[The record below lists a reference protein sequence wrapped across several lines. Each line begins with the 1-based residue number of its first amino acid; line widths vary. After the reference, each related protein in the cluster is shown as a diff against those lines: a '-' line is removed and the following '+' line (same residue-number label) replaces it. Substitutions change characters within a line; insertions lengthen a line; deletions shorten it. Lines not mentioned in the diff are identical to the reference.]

1 MFCGHWQGNYVI
13 FSGGFKFSK
22 MNDYKTLKYVA
33 LDVCVDGILL
43 DVAEERLKAGESI
56 TDFRF
61 NKKRVRVLQG
71 DEGDLTRQCKVQVDW
86 RKEILCT
93 FRMNIGLILCA

>member
-1 MFCGHWQGNYVI
+1 METFTIYKMKRPALSLNV
-13 FSGGFKFSK
+13 FS
-22 MNDYKTLKYVA
+22 L
-33 LDVCVDGILL
+33 DGIFL

-71 DEGDLTRQCKVQVDW
+71 DEGELARECKVRPVSW
-86 RKEILCT
+86 LVIK
-93 FRMNIGLILCA
+93 F

>member
-1 MFCGHWQGNYVI
+1 M
-13 FSGGFKFSK
+13 
-22 MNDYKTLKYVA
+22 
-33 LDVCVDGILL
+33 

-71 DEGDLTRQCKVQVDW
+71 DEGELARECKVRPVSW
-86 RKEILCT
+86 LVIK
-93 FRMNIGLILCA
+93 F